1 MIITKLKG
9 GLGNQ
14 LFQYAFGRYLAEKNN
29 DTLKLDILGLQ
40 QNSKDTLRFYLLD
53 KFNITAEIANQDE
66 IQKIKNPFGFLSKI
80 ARLINTKI
88 LRNFYIG
95 FEEKL
100 LKLKGNIYLDGY
112 FQSELYFKE
121 IEPII
126 RNEFTLKNPLSQLAQ
141 KIEEQI
147 HNEGASVSI
156 HIRRG
161 DYVTDPSAA
170 KAHGTCDL
178 DYYAQAIS
186 EISSSIVNPTFFI
199 FSDDIEW
206 VKENLK
212 VESTTYVSN
221 PNLTEYE
228 ELILMSKCKHNIIA
242 NSTFSWWAAWLNSN
256 PSKIVIA
263 PKQWRKDIDSDKLQ
277 ILPKT
282 WIQI

>member
-14 LFQYAFGRYLAEKNN
+14 LFQYAFGRYLAEKNK
-29 DTLKLDILGLQ
+29 DILKLDIIGLQ

-53 KFNITAEIANQDE
+53 KFNITSEIADYNE
-66 IQKIKNPFGFLSKI
+66 ISPIKNPFGFLSK
-80 ARLINTKI
+80 AFRFLKTKL
-88 LRNFYIG
+88 LRKFYIR
-95 FEEKL
+95 FEKHL

-126 RNEFTLKNPLSQLAQ
+126 KKEFTLKNPLSQLTQ

-147 HNEGASVSI
+147 RNASASVSI

-170 KAHGTCDL
+170 KTHGTCNL
-178 DYYAQAIS
+178 NYYAQAIS
-186 EISSSIVNPTFFI
+186 KVSSSIVNPTFFI

-212 VESTTYVSN
+212 VKSATYVSN

>member
-29 DTLKLDILGLQ
+29 DTLKLDIIGLQ

-53 KFNITAEIANQDE
+53 KFNITAGIANRDE
-66 IQKIKNPFGFLSKI
+66 IQKIKNPLGFFSKI
-80 ARLINTKI
+80 FRFLKTKI
-88 LRNFYIG
+88 FRKFYIG

-121 IEPII
+121 IESILKK
-126 RNEFTLKNPLSQLAQ
+126 EFTLKNSLSQIAQ

-147 HNEGASVSI
+147 HNKGASVSI

-161 DYVTDPSAA
+161 DYITDSSAA

-178 DYYAQAIS
+178 NYYAQAIS
-186 EISSSIVNPTFFI
+186 KISSSVTNPAFFI

-212 VESTTYVSN
+212 VENATYVSN

-242 NSTFSWWAAWLNSN
+242 NSTFSWWAAWLNLN
-256 PSKIVIA
+256 INKIVIT
-263 PKQWRKDIDSDKLQ
+263 PKQWRKDMNSDTLQ
-277 ILPKT
+277 IIPT
-282 WIQI
+282 SWIQI